1 MDTLYAP
8 RSVYI
13 KECDPEFPRLL
24 STERIVYSCLGPH
37 PRILECLNENIYSLP
52 VETRYEVAKSEPLR
66 FTIAPNGDLMR
77 YLLAHPHV
85 SPPQLRAKWGLQ
97 IAEGIAFVHSH
108 QIVWGDCSTA
118 NMLLTADLDI
128 LLCDFGGS
136 ALYGGRTNVLPPLRY
151 CDPHHPVRRQPLQR
165 EQSRHIRL
173 WLRFPLEILTYN
185 PDVTMTSELELH
197 RGGNV
202 CTSSLMYGL
211 LIDDVFFSPFK
222 AIVENCWDGKYA
234 DGQQLF
240 AAVCDAYVQ
249 FETAISKH
257 RL

>member
-13 KECDPEFPRLL
+13 KECDPEFPSLL

-77 YLLAHPHV
+77 YLLARPHV
-85 SPPQLRAKWGLQ
+85 SPQLAQNGACRSPRVSPSS
-97 IAEGIAFVHSH
+97 IRH

-136 ALYGGRTNVLPPLRY
+136 ALCGGRTNVLPPLRY
-151 CDPHHPVRRQPLQR
+151 CDPTIPYEDNLYNGNKVDIFGFGCVFPRNSHI
-165 EQSRHIRL
+165 QSGRH
-173 WLRFPLEILTYN
+173 
-185 PDVTMTSELELH
+185 
-197 RGGNV
+197 
-202 CTSSLMYGL
+202 
-211 LIDDVFFSPFK
+211 DD
-222 AIVENCWDGKYA
+222 I
-234 DGQQLF
+234 
-240 AAVCDAYVQ
+240 
-249 FETAISKH
+249 
-257 RL
+257 

>member
-77 YLLAHPHV
+77 YLLARPHV
-85 SPPQLRAKWGLQ
+85 SPQLRAKWGLQ
-97 IAEGIAFVHSH
+97 IAE
-108 QIVWGDCSTA
+108 
-118 NMLLTADLDI
+118 
-128 LLCDFGGS
+128 GGS

-151 CDPHHPVRRQPLQR
+151 CDPTIPYEDNLYNGNKVD
-165 EQSRHIRL
+165 I
-173 WLRFPLEILTYN
+173 FGFGCVFLEILTYN

-197 RGGNV
+197 RGGIQGR
-202 CTSSLMYGL
+202 SLNSQGL

>member
-1 MDTLYAP
+1 MVTRTTCVTCDSLSLKRQGPSWPIYLIMDTLYAP

-13 KECDPEFPRLL
+13 KECDPEFPSLL
-24 STERIVYSCLGPH
+24 STERIIYSCLGPH

-77 YLLAHPHV
+77 YLLARPHV
-85 SPPQLRAKWGLQ
+85 SPQLRAKWGLQ

-136 ALYGGRTNVLPPLRY
+136 ALYGGQTNILPPLRY
-151 CDPHHPVRRQPLQR
+151 CDPTIPYEDNLYNGNKVD
-165 EQSRHIRL
+165 I
-173 WLRFPLEILTYN
+173 FGFGCVFLEILTYN
-185 PDVTMTSELELH
+185 PDVTMTSEPELH

-202 CTSSLMYGL
+202 CTSSLVYGL
-211 LIDDVFFSPFK
+211 LIRAFKDD
-222 AIVENCWDGKYA
+222 
-234 DGQQLF
+234 
-240 AAVCDAYVQ
+240 
-249 FETAISKH
+249 
-257 RL
+257 R